1 MNRSAISQ
9 FFKNLYLGKNPN
21 IEKTDT
27 AKRAILT
34 GQLSL
39 FCAAIAVFYTFFD
52 IWQGAKNSFIVY
64 QLLFM
69 LSILSFLI
77 NRLGKHEI
85 ATFMLL
91 FSANLILSF
100 SAEKE
105 AQETGVFMFFIPII
119 IGSFALF
126 GFENRYKA
134 VLMALF
140 SLILCLIVYKY
151 EFEFVYKS
159 VIPPA
164 GAQLNF
170 MINTTISAT
179 TACIIIVF
187 ILNLNNSAEKRL
199 ERISEELKVNKDRFE
214 LAIQGS
220 SAGIW
225 DWDIINDK
233 LFLSPLLIDL
243 LHYPPE
249 KYEDMT
255 SDKLNRVVHPSDL
268 PKIKLVLK
276 DHLEN
281 KKPFYKEVRIRK
293 GDNTYIWVLLSG
305 QAQWDEDGKPLRMV
319 GTLLDIN
326 DRNKAFRKIE
336 EQNVLL
342 EKTNEELDR
351 FVYSTSHDLK
361 APLSSILGLIQLAR
375 MTDAQDELAE
385 YHNMMEKRIHT
396 LNGFITD
403 IIDYS
408 RNTRLGIDTA
418 QVQIKPLVEEV
429 VEGLQYFE
437 GSQSIDIQILIPAD
451 LAIETDRG
459 RLKIVLNNLIG
470 NAIKYHDLN
479 KSSPHILIDWEM
491 REQTGVIKITDNG
504 SGIEHELQDKI
515 FDMFFRA
522 SQKSEGSG
530 LGLYIAKEMTEKISG
545 KIALE
550 STYGEGTTFFLEL
563 PHQKVMQE
571 ANA

>member
-1 MNRSAISQ
+1 MNQSANSQ
-9 FFKNLYLGKNPN
+9 FFRNLYLGSHSN

-39 FCAAIAVFYTFFD
+39 FCAIIAIFYTFFD
-52 IWQGAKNSFIVY
+52 LWQGAKSSFIVY
-64 QLLFM
+64 QLLFV
-69 LSILSFLI
+69 LCLGSFFI
-77 NRLGKHEI
+77 NRAGKHQV

-91 FSANLILSF
+91 LSANLILSF
-100 SAEKE
+100 SVEKE
-105 AQETGVFMFFIPII
+105 AQETGVFMFFVPII
-119 IGSFALF
+119 VGSFALF
-126 GFENRYKA
+126 GFEQMNKA
-134 VLMALF
+134 IVMSLF
-140 SLILCLIVYKY
+140 SLILCLVVYKY
-151 EFEFVYKS
+151 EFDFVQKS
-159 VIPPA
+159 VIPP
-164 GAQLNF
+164 GGVQLNF
-170 MINTTISAT
+170 MFNTTISAI
-179 TACIIIVF
+179 TACIIIIF
-187 ILNLNNSAEKRL
+187 ILRLNNTAELKL
-199 ERISEELKVNKDRFE
+199 EKISEELKMNKDRFE

-225 DWDIINDK
+225 DWDAINDK

-243 LHYPPE
+243 LNYPPE
-249 KYEDMT
+249 KYENMT
-255 SDKLNRVVHPSDL
+255 SDKLNKVVHPSDL
-268 PKIKLVLK
+268 PKIKAVLK
-276 DHLEN
+276 EHLED

-326 DRNKAFRKIE
+326 DKNKAFRQIE

-375 MTDAQDELAE
+375 MTDAPDELGE

-408 RNTRLGIDTA
+408 RNTRLAIDTEN
-418 QVQIKPLVEEV
+418 VYLKPLIEEV
-429 VEGLQYFE
+429 VEGLQYYE
-437 GSQSIDIQILIPAD
+437 HSQSIDIQILIPD
-451 LAIETDRG
+451 DISIDTDRG
-459 RLKIVLNNLIG
+459 RLKIVLNNLIA
-470 NAIKYHDLN
+470 NAIKYHDMDKAN
-479 KSSPHILIDWEM
+479 PHILVSWEM
-491 REQTGVIKITDNG
+491 KEQTAVIKIEDNG
-504 SGIEHELQDKI
+504 TGIEDELQDKI
-515 FDMFFRA
+515 FNMFFRA
-522 SQKSEGSG
+522 TQKSEGSG

-550 STYGEGTTFFLEL
+550 STYGEGTIFLLEL
-563 PHQKVMQE
+563 PYQKVMEE